1 MKKISI
7 IHFLSHIQN
16 EKKNDMRVEEIIGID
31 KGLWAR
37 NEQEGESRRKGR
49 HDQCMIYAYM

>member
-16 EKKNDMRVEEIIGID
+16 EKNDMRVEEIIGID

-49 HDQCMIYAYM
+49 HDQCMIYACM